1 MKPHVQPPGDPLW
14 DLATRLIEKRT
25 KPGDSIKSILREL
38 GHLYAGLKRLAPKH
52 VSETPMDQ
60 VRKFLSGK
68 SEASAKDYSAKVELR
83 GRPRDRVLHSRRDNF
98 RN

>member
-1 MKPHVQPPGDPLW
+1 MVKPHVQPSGDPLW
-14 DLATRLIEKRT
+14 ELATRLIEKRT

-38 GHLYAGLKRLAPKH
+38 GDLYAGLKRLAPKN

-68 SEASAKDYSAKVELR
+68 SEVSTKARTAKRRVARSAKRYRSLV
-83 GRPRDRVLHSRRDNF
+83 
-98 RN
+98 